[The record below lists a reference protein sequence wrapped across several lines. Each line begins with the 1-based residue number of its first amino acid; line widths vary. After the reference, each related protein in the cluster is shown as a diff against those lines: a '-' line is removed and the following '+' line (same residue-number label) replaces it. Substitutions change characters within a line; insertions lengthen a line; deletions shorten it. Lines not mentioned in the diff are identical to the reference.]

1 MARLHVPTRLRWA
14 DLDGYGHVNNADML
28 RLLEEAR
35 IEAFWTDGAALGDA
49 EASVTGGDTR
59 PDAVRLG
66 DIRLA
71 GASTAVL
78 DASPGADTLSLIAR
92 QEVEYLLPIPYM
104 RQPLDIQL
112 WIAQIG
118 GASFEICY
126 EVRSPLGQEPALL
139 YTKAATTLVLVDRET
154 MRPRRI
160 RDYERAAWEP
170 YLDEPIRFSKRR

>member
-14 DLDGYGHVNNADML
+14 DLDGYGHVNNVDML

-35 IEAFWTDGAALGDA
+35 IEAFWTDVDGSGD
-49 EASVTGGDTR
+49 V
-59 PDAVRLG
+59 
-66 DIRLA
+66 RLA

-92 QEVEYLLPIPYM
+92 QEIEYLLPIPYM

-118 GASFEICY
+118 GASFEVCY
-126 EVRSPLGQEPALL
+126 EVRSPVGQEPALL
-139 YTKAATTLVLVDRET
+139 YTKAATTLVLVDRAT

-170 YLDEPIRFSKRR
+170 YLDEPIAFTKRR

>member
-14 DLDGYGHVNNADML
+14 DLDGYGHVNNVDML

-35 IEAFWTDGAALGDA
+35 IEAFWTDVDGAGD
-49 EASVTGGDTR
+49 V
-59 PDAVRLG
+59 
-66 DIRLA
+66 RLA

-92 QEVEYLLPIPYM
+92 QEIEYLLPIPYM

-118 GASFEICY
+118 GASFEVCY
-126 EVRSPLGQEPALL
+126 EVRSPEGHEPALL
-139 YTKAATTLVLVDRET
+139 YTKAATTLVLVDRAT
-154 MRPRRI
+154 MRQRRI

-170 YLDEPIRFSKRR
+170 YLDEPIAFTKRR

>member
-14 DLDGYGHVNNADML
+14 VLDGYGHVNNADML

-35 IEAFWTDGAALGDA
+35 IEAFWTDAVGAEESDL
-49 EASVTGGDTR
+49 
-59 PDAVRLG
+59 
-66 DIRLA
+66 RLA

-92 QEVEYLLPIPYM
+92 QEVEYLLPIPYL
-104 RQPLDIQL
+104 RQPLDIQI

-126 EVRSPLGQEPALL
+126 EVWSPAGIEPELL
-139 YTKAATTLVLVDRET
+139 FTKAATTLVLVDRET

-170 YLDEPIRFSKRR
+170 YLDDPIRFSKRR

>member
-14 DLDGYGHVNNADML
+14 DLDGYGHVNNVDML

-35 IEAFWTDGAALGDA
+35 IEAFWMDGAALGDA
-49 EASVTGGDTR
+49 DAGTAHSGD
-59 PDAVRLG
+59 L
-66 DIRLA
+66 RLA
-71 GASTAVL
+71 GSSTAVL

-92 QEVEYLLPIPYM
+92 QEIEYLLPIPYM

-118 GASFEICY
+118 GASFEVCY
-126 EVRSPLGQEPALL
+126 EVRSPVGQEPPLL

-170 YLDEPIRFSKRR
+170 FLDEPITFTKRR

>member
-35 IEAFWTDGAALGDA
+35 IEAFWTD
-49 EASVTGGDTR
+49 
-59 PDAVRLG
+59 AVG
-66 DIRLA
+66 TDEPDIRLA

-104 RQPLDIQL
+104 RQPLDIQI
-112 WIAQIG
+112 WIAQLG

-126 EVRSPLGQEPALL
+126 EVWSPPGSEPALL
-139 YTKAATTLVLVDRET
+139 FTKAATTLVLVDRET

-170 YLDEPIRFSKRR
+170 FLDDPIRFTKRR

>member
-35 IEAFWTDGAALGDA
+35 IEAFWTDAAALGD
-49 EASVTGGDTR
+49 GGD
-59 PDAVRLG
+59 DL
-66 DIRLA
+66 RLA

-104 RQPLDIQL
+104 RQPLDIQI

-126 EVRSPLGQEPALL
+126 EVWSPAGVEPALL
-139 YTKAATTLVLVDRET
+139 FTKAATTLVLVDRET

-170 YLDEPIRFSKRR
+170 FLDEPIRFSKRR